1 MSTEFAIKEPYKFS
15 VEDYFLMTETG
26 VLKLGERTELLDGE
40 IIKMGAIN
48 SPCASC
54 VARASFIFITRF
66 ADRVIVRSQNPI
78 RLNNYS
84 MPQPDLAILKHRPDF
99 YVSSHPTPE
108 DVLVVIE
115 VSDSTLMYDRNV
127 KAET

>member
-48 SPCASC
+48 SPHASC

-78 RLNNYS
+78 RLNNYR
-84 MPQPDLAILKHRPDF
+84 I
-99 YVSSHPTPE
+99 
-108 DVLVVIE
+108 
-115 VSDSTLMYDRNV
+115 
-127 KAET
+127 